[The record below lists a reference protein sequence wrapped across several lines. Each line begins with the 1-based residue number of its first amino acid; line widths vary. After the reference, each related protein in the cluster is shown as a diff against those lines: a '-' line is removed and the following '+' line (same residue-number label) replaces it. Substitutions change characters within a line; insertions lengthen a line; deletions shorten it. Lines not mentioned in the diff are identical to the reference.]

1 MSLLYLISIYAVFFF
16 QVTGILLF
24 AIFHKRSSFEY
35 NLLGIFVLGS
45 FIIQIF
51 NIYNSDYNLYLVPI
65 YGLFEFT
72 IFSILFFKLISP
84 QNKNLFLIIASIIS
98 IVLIIEGITS
108 YFNQNAASFFSYGK
122 VLTNL
127 SIITYSAF
135 YIINTL
141 QDKSKKIEP
150 HKINLSFVILAYYVT
165 TLLNYIAINFLVNN
179 SLQIVGYFWQFH
191 AIVNVLF
198 YMALTFL
205 LWKHGKTQNS
215 LR

>member
-1 MSLLYLISIYAVFFF
+1 VYNLKKL
-16 QVTGILLF
+16 
-24 AIFHKRSSFEY
+24 SFEY
-35 NLLGIFVLGS
+35 KLVGVFILGS
-45 FIIQIF
+45 FIFQVF
-51 NIYNSDYNLYLVPI
+51 NFYITDYNLYFVPL

-72 IFSILFFKLISP
+72 IFSILFLKLISP

-98 IVLIIEGITS
+98 IVLIVEGITS

-141 QDKSKKIEP
+141 RDKSKKIEP
-150 HKINLSFVILAYYVT
+150 NKINLSYTLMAYYIL

-179 SLQIVGYFWQFH
+179 SLQIVGYFWNFH
-191 AIVNVLF
+191 AFINILF
-198 YMALTFL
+198 YIALTFL
-205 LWKHGKTQNS
+205 LWKYGKTPKP